1 MLISHGEIQDDDY
14 ENLKEATKI
23 INHFNLKNGFEPS
36 EFKNPGLQKH
46 FKILHDYLLQI
57 EEEPEKD
64 DVEWQRSKLLEEDD
78 SLRRISQIR
87 DKIDESANSKDPN
100 KQNSVNTWLSGIV
113 STTKFLTRRL
123 QLQMLQRRKKR
134 VINI

>member
-1 MLISHGEIQDDDY
+1 M
-14 ENLKEATKI
+14 
-23 INHFNLKNGFEPS
+23 
-36 EFKNPGLQKH
+36 
-46 FKILHDYLLQI
+46 HDYLLQI

-100 KQNSVNTWLSGIV
+100 KQKLSKYLAIWNSLYDKIFDQETAIADAPK
-113 STTKFLTRRL
+113 TK
-123 QLQMLQRRKKR
+123 KKGL
-134 VINI
+134 